1 MASFGSAA
9 QAHGSPSQLSESGR
23 SAAAGGGHLDLSSL
37 EELDPSVADGYRVIY
52 DREVPVEC
60 RTRSGS
66 EDARQGVL
74 ESIKVKML
82 MLGGEEAPSSIRIE
96 LSSEADL
103 FFHYMH
109 VIDTQAFSGVQSAQK
124 LMIQFEDYHNV
135 LTRMLNACIR
145 EPHIHLAIFTMTVG
159 TAEGRLDFIQN
170 MEYKFVELMS
180 CAFERSPEEVTQQHI
195 SFRYNSIKQKLAL
208 TQAKLFEVTNLVKT
222 KNPSLLLQIQKSSN
236 NGGGSSGG
244 SGGGGGGGG
253 GKHGVSALDL
263 SAISHYSD
271 TRRR

>member
-1 MASFGSAA
+1 M
-9 QAHGSPSQLSESGR
+9 SER
-23 SAAAGGGHLDLSSL
+23 LDHTAL
-37 EELDPSVADGYRVIY
+37 EDLDPSISDGYRVVY
-52 DREVPVEC
+52 DREVPIEC
-60 RTRSGS
+60 RTRSGT

-82 MLGGEEAPSSIRIE
+82 LLESEDTPSSIRIE

-109 VIDTQAFSGVQSAQK
+109 VIDQAGYAGVQTSQK
-124 LMIQFEDYHNV
+124 LMIEFSDYHNV

-195 SFRYNSIKQKLAL
+195 SFRYNSIKQKLAQ
-208 TQAKLFEVTNLVKT
+208 TQAKLFEIQTLVKT
-222 KNPSLLLQIQKSSN
+222 KNPSLLLQLQK
-236 NGGGSSGG
+236 
-244 SGGGGGGGG
+244 SGGGGGAGGG
-253 GKHGVSALDL
+253 SSSSSSKHGRGQGVSALDL
-263 SAISHYSD
+263 SAISFSSGEA
-271 TRRR
+271 RRR

>member
-1 MASFGSAA
+1 M
-9 QAHGSPSQLSESGR
+9 
-23 SAAAGGGHLDLSSL
+23 SSL

-124 LMIQFEDYHNV
+124 LMMRIMRSQ
-135 LTRMLNACIR
+135 RAQRGCACMWLMQGR
-145 EPHIHLAIFTMTVG
+145 ECGVVG
-159 TAEGRLDFIQN
+159 GLGGVNGR
-170 MEYKFVELMS
+170 KCV
-180 CAFERSPEEVTQQHI
+180 CA
-195 SFRYNSIKQKLAL
+195 YCC
-208 TQAKLFEVTNLVKT
+208 
-222 KNPSLLLQIQKSSN
+222 
-236 NGGGSSGG
+236 
-244 SGGGGGGGG
+244 
-253 GKHGVSALDL
+253 
-263 SAISHYSD
+263 
-271 TRRR
+271 